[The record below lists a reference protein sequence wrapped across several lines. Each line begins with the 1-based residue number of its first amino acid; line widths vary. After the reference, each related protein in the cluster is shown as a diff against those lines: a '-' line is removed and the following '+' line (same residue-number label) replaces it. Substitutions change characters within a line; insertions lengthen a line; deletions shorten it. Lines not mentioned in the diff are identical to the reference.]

1 LHIEALAI
9 DPSDAD
15 ETFAVCTAMDGRR
28 RVIATG
34 RSPCMV
40 FDPPAMHRPNDVTL
54 AP

>member
-1 LHIEALAI
+1 VEALAI
-9 DPSDAD
+9 DPSDSN
-15 ETFAVCTAMDGRR
+15 ESFVVCTAMDGRR

-34 RSPCMV
+34 RVPCMV